1 VAVKVANQTLLLAE
15 ARVRAISA
23 STAVAG
29 TDYVL
34 LDTSG
39 IADGLYETTSTPG
52 QV

>member
-1 VAVKVANQTLLLAE
+1 MP
-15 ARVRAISA
+15 AISREGN
-23 STAVAG
+23 SYRVVQ
-29 TDYVL
+29 DYVL